1 MRLGAESAAAGRG
14 TAAVPAGA
22 AAEAVG
28 GVAAAGGVD
37 VAADVASPHA
47 AHRQVNSRQLT
58 AMRDLAP
65 ILTGCRGLIFDEKP
79 LRTKNSSR
87 RPMITCHSRSRIVLH
102 GPVLKWISDYVG
114 LSITLSD
121 AGSRAERL
129 PSRRS
134 VLREVSGRSHAE
146 ACRSGRSGSLTRS
159 VMPKIVRESPL
170 HICPQAHSHA
180 WLT

>member
-1 MRLGAESAAAGRG
+1 VRLGAESAAVGRG

-22 AAEAVG
+22 AAEAAG

-79 LRTKNSSR
+79 LRSFR
-87 RPMITCHSRSRIVLH
+87 EPDPLGHAA
-102 GPVLKWISDYVG
+102 VG
-114 LSITLSD
+114 
-121 AGSRAERL
+121 
-129 PSRRS
+129 
-134 VLREVSGRSHAE
+134 
-146 ACRSGRSGSLTRS
+146 ACRGCPCRS
-159 VMPKIVRESPL
+159 
-170 HICPQAHSHA
+170 SH
-180 WLT
+180 L